1 MFDPRSSLVVC
12 LGSTRDRVWSCV
24 RVRPEIEF
32 GRVFDLRESV
42 VVCSILATVW
52 SCFRLLLEFL
62 KFIVLVWF
70 CYAPLFTFSFL
81 ANVSLILVFTPTFL
95 CSSRGTLETI

>member
-1 MFDPRSSLVVC
+1 MCS
-12 LGSTRDRVWSCV
+12 GSTRDRVWSCV